1 MDGENAC
8 VRKIGARGVE
18 RTKRGEREREREVN
32 CPEKYKQ
39 RTLSVRVS

>member
-8 VRKIGARGVE
+8 VRKIGVE
-18 RTKRGEREREREVN
+18 GTKRGEREREREVN